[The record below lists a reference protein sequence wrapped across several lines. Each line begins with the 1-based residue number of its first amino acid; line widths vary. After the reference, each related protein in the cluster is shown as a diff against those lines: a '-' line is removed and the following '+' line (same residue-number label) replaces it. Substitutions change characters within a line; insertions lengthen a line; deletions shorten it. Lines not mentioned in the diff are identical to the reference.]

1 MQGRYYINGCKIDR
15 NKAITQQQRNDKLFR
30 EFEKTNDFRI
40 LEQIKFIVKI

>member
-1 MQGRYYINGCKIDR
+1 MQRGYYINGCKIGK